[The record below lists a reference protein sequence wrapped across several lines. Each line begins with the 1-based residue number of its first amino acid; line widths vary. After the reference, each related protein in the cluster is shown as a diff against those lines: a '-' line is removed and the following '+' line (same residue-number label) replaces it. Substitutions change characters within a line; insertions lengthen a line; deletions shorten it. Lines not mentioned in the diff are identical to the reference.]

1 MSAADDA
8 QRYFDQAAEVMGL
21 SANMRKL
28 LSTPLREVR
37 VQVAVEMDD
46 GQVQTYIGYRIQH
59 DKARGPMKGGC
70 GTIRKSTRTR
80 CLPWRA

>member
-1 MSAADDA
+1 MSAAEDA

-46 GQVQTYIGYRIQH
+46 GQVQTYIGLQTTAISAWASSRV
-59 DKARGPMKGGC
+59 R
-70 GTIRKSTRTR
+70 
-80 CLPWRA
+80 